1 MEEKKDVMEFVGDAV
16 EQCEAPA
23 SKGLGKAILIA
34 TGLVVGTV
42 GYLRM
47 TKDKREAKAIR
58 KLEKAGYT
66 VTKSDE
72 IMEPDSE
79 ETAE

>member
-1 MEEKKDVMEFVGDAV
+1 MEEKKNVMEFVEDTV

-23 SKGLGKAILIA
+23 SKGLGKALLIVA
-34 TGLVVGTV
+34 GLAVGTV

-47 TKDKREAKAIR
+47 TKDKREAKAVR
-58 KLEKAGYT
+58 KLEKAGYI

-72 IMEPDSE
+72 VTEPDSE
-79 ETAE
+79 EIDE